1 MPTTSIIFVR
11 LRAFARFN
19 SIVKFADDDVMRA
32 VHFLGLKNSAKKKS
46 QHSFTF
52 IEDDERRDKEIIF
65 EVLCSKVM
73 NTPMQ
78 KDTYRGRYKF
88 MHSGTPFCNAM
99 QYVVC

>member
-1 MPTTSIIFVR
+1 MFVR

-19 SIVKFADDDVMRA
+19 SIVKFAGDDVMRA
-32 VHFLGLKNSAKKKS
+32 VHFLGLRNSAKKQS
-46 QHSFTF
+46 QQSFTF
-52 IEDDERRDKEIIF
+52 IEERREKEIIF

-88 MHSGTPFCNAM
+88 TQIGTPFCNAM